1 MIVLDA
7 SVLVYAVGE
16 AEVVGERARAVLRE
30 AAAAAVPDF
39 ADVETVSALRRM
51 WQTGK
56 LDIKA
61 LSVAVDDL
69 ATLPL
74 TRYPS
79 RSLLRRAYMLRDNLT
94 PYDACYV
101 ALAEALGCP
110 LYTADAGLAN
120 APGPKCEVRLFP

>member
-1 MIVLDA
+1 MIILDA

-16 AEVVGERARAVLRE
+16 AGSVGERARAVLRE
-30 AAAAAVPDF
+30 AAAASAPDI

-56 LDIKA
+56 LDVKGFR
-61 LSVAVDDL
+61 VAIDDL

-79 RSLLRRAYMLRDNLT
+79 RALLRRAYMLRDNLT

-110 LYTADAGLAN
+110 LYTADTALAN
-120 APGPKCEVRLFP
+120 APGPKCEIRLFP